1 VISTYLSCDIRLL
14 ADIDEQEGSC
24 VKVVGVV
31 VHELRS
37 KRAEVKYLTTSRI

>member
-24 VKVVGVV
+24 VRIVV

-37 KRAEVKYLTTSRI
+37 KRAEAKYLTTSQM